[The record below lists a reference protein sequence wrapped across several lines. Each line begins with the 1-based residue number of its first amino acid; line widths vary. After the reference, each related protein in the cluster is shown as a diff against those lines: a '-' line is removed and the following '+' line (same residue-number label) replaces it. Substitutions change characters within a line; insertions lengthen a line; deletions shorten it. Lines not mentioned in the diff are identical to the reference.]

1 MATRISPTFVNV
13 YITIIIR
20 IRNKWVR
27 RWCAI
32 AHLKGHLYHLPGGP
46 NGRRHVDQLSVE
58 MSHLAAGIMVF
69 LAVILQHHRMV
80 RKGADI
86 RRVINDRLS
95 KWSNE
100 FDMLVEEAVWCD
112 STLKTFCSKT
122 LFRFRRS

>member
-1 MATRISPTFVNV
+1 
-13 YITIIIR
+13 
-20 IRNKWVR
+20 
-27 RWCAI
+27 
-32 AHLKGHLYHLPGGP
+32 
-46 NGRRHVDQLSVE
+46 
-58 MSHLAAGIMVF
+58 MVF

-112 STLKTFCSKT
+112 STLKTSCSKT